1 MSAGLLLVTHN
12 RIGEDLLSTAESMLG
27 ARPLPSA
34 AIAVSQND
42 DPDEVYEHALALCAQ
57 LDSGDGVLVITDMFG
72 STPSNIATRLM
83 QKTNIRV
90 VAGLNLPMLVRVYN
104 YPTLPLDQLSDKAVS
119 GGHDGI
125 VLAETEY

>member
-83 QKTNIRV
+83 QKANIRV